1 MKWEIQE
8 SNLNSTTSCD
18 QIIQQNFALG
28 SSSNNNIVKLN
39 EKSNESDSNRI
50 KIVTKED
57 EKESV
62 AEQSIRKDK
71 AFKNVF
77 RAPKKYYLSLLKT
90 SSNFFKSHSKSERKI
105 AVFSELD
112 DFVKRFFI
120 NKDTQ

>member
-8 SNLNSTTSCD
+8 SNLNSTTSSN

-28 SSSNNNIVKLN
+28 SSSNNSFIKLN

-50 KIVTKED
+50 KIVAKED

-77 RAPKKYYLSLLKT
+77 RAPKKYYLSLFKA

-105 AVFSELD
+105 AVYSELD

-120 NKDTQ
+120 DKDTQ